1 MKKFLFIVST
11 VSLLYYGC
19 VDAVNSPTTNGSG
32 NNGTDAQNPTITLS
46 YPLSNDTLQL
56 GTNEFLFVAKD
67 DIGVR
72 AVELWVD
79 STFIALVNYDG
90 TVTSPS
96 IIWSVDSTY
105 LGKIIKYFLRVYD
118 TSGRSTDSPAQTNIF
133 VTKVIVPPK
142 APTGLAL
149 QKLSST
155 IVNLSWKH
163 DYLNVD
169 GFRIYRKTEA
179 IGIYTMLKEVG
190 SKSFNANDETVDPLS
205 VYFYKVVAFNERGE
219 SPPSNIV
226 ASSGNASGGTISTP
240 TNVSAV
246 AFGSRKIVLNW
257 QDNSNNENYFKI
269 ERKTLYSNYEQIGIL
284 PFNITTFKDSGYG
297 LVPSTDYIYRIK
309 AVSNDDSVTSAEVST
324 KTLGYDLLVPQNLRT
339 INLNS
344 KTVRLVWVDNN
355 TNETQTLIERRSAS
369 SLTYAVI
376 GSAQTDETQFDD
388 TDVIFGLTYYY
399 RIRVTDNVNFSGY
412 TNEVSVNV
420 QSVLINAPSN
430 LQAYYGTGNTIN
442 LTWRDNSN
450 NEVNF
455 SVERASDIALTNF
468 TEIAVTD
475 KNITEFVDASTVGGK
490 TYAYRIRATDGVVYS
505 AYSNTMT
512 IKNPSK

>member
-1 MKKFLFIVST
+1 MKKFLFIVTT
-11 VSLLYYGC
+11 VSLFYYGC
-19 VDAVNSPTTNGSG
+19 VDTVNSPTTTGTG
-32 NNGTDAQNPTITLS
+32 TTGTDTQNPTITIS
-46 YPLSNDTLQL
+46 YPVSNDTLQL

-79 STFIALVNYDG
+79 STFVGLVNYDG
-90 TVTSPS
+90 TVASPS
-96 IIWSVDSTY
+96 ITWSIDSTY
-105 LGKIIKYFLRVYD
+105 LGKTIKYFLRVYD
-118 TSGRSTDSPAQTNIF
+118 TGGKSTDSPAQTNIF
-133 VTKVIVPPK
+133 VAKVIVPPK

-149 QKLSST
+149 QKLSPT
-155 IVNLSWKH
+155 IVNIYWKH

-179 IGIYTMLKEVG
+179 TGIYTNIKEVG
-190 SKSFNANDETVDPLS
+190 PKSFNTNDETVDPLS

-219 SPPSNIV
+219 SPSSNIV
-226 ASSGNASGGTISTP
+226 SSSGSGSGGTILAP

-246 AFGSRKIVLNW
+246 ALGSRKIVLSW
-257 QDNSNNENYFKI
+257 QDNSDNENYFKI

-309 AVSNDDSVTSAEVST
+309 AVSNDDSITSAEVSA

-344 KTVRLVWVDNN
+344 KTIRLVWVDNN
-355 TNETQTLIERRSAS
+355 TNESQTLIERRSAS

-376 GSAQTDETQFDD
+376 GSAQANETQFDD
-388 TDVIFGLTYYY
+388 TDVILGLTYYY

-412 TNEVSVNV
+412 TNEVSANV
-420 QSVLINAPSN
+420 QSALINAPSN
-430 LQAYYGTGNTIN
+430 LQAYYGAGNTIN

-455 SVERASDIALTNF
+455 SVERASDTALLNF

-475 KNITEFVDASTVGGK
+475 KDIAEFVDASTVGGK
-490 TYAYRIRATDGVVYS
+490 TYAYRIRATDGVVFS
-505 AYSNTMT
+505 SYSNTMT

>member
-1 MKKFLFIVST
+1 MKKILFIVLFFSFF
-11 VSLLYYGC
+11 YYGC
-19 VDAVNSPTTNGSG
+19 VDAITSPTATGSSTTG
-32 NNGTDAQNPTITLS
+32 DTQNPTITPK
-46 YPLSNDTLQL
+46 YPLTNDTVQL
-56 GTNEFLFVAKD
+56 GSNEFLFEAKD
-67 DIGVR
+67 DVGIR

-79 STFIALVNYDG
+79 STFKALVNYDG
-90 TVTSPS
+90 TTAAPS
-96 IIWSVDSTY
+96 ILWTIDSTY
-105 LGKIIKYFLRVYD
+105 LRKTLKYFLRVFD
-118 TSGRSTDSPAQTNIF
+118 TSGKATDSPVQTNLF
-133 VTKVIVPPK
+133 VAKVIVPPK

-149 QKLSST
+149 QKLSAT

-179 IGIYTMLKEVG
+179 IGIYSIIKEV
-190 SKSFNANDETVDPLS
+190 SPKSFNTNDESVDPLS

-219 SPPSNIV
+219 SPSSNEI
-226 ASSGNASGGTISTP
+226 SNSGGASGGTIVAP

-257 QDNSNNENYFKI
+257 QDNSDNENYFKI

-284 PFNITTFKDSGYG
+284 PFNKTTFKDSGYG

-309 AVSNDDSVTSAEVST
+309 AVSNDDSVTSTEVSA

-344 KTVRLVWVDNN
+344 KTIRLVWIDNN

-369 SLTYAVI
+369 SLTYSII
-376 GSAQTDETQFDD
+376 GSAQADETQYDD
-388 TDVIFGLTYYY
+388 TDVILGLTYYY

-412 TNEVSVNV
+412 TNEVSANV
-420 QSVLINAPSN
+420 QSALINSPSN
-430 LQAYYGTGNTIN
+430 LQTYYGANNTIN

-455 SVERASDIALTNF
+455 SVERASDAALLNF

-475 KNITEFVDASTVGGK
+475 KDIAEFVDASTVGGI
-490 TYAYRIRATDGVVYS
+490 TYAYRIRATDGIVYS
-505 AYSNTMT
+505 GYSNVIT

>member
-1 MKKFLFIVST
+1 MKKILFIVIT
-11 VSLLYYGC
+11 VTLFYYGC
-19 VDAVNSPTTNGSG
+19 VDAVNSPATTGD
-32 NNGTDAQNPTITLS
+32 TQNPTIMLT
-46 YPLSNDTLQL
+46 YPVTNDTMQL
-56 GTNEFLFVAKD
+56 GNNEFLFTAKD
-67 DIGVR
+67 DIAVR

-79 STFIALVNYDG
+79 SVYKAVVNYDG
-90 TVTSPS
+90 TVANPTIQWS
-96 IIWSVDSTY
+96 IDSSY
-105 LGKIIKYFLRVYD
+105 FGKTIKYFLRVYD
-118 TSGRSTDSPAQTNIF
+118 TSGKSTDSPIQSNIF
-133 VTKVIVPPK
+133 VAKVVVPPN
-142 APTGLAL
+142 APTELKL
-149 QKLSST
+149 QKLSAT

-163 DYLNVD
+163 DYLNIN

-179 IGIYTMLKEVG
+179 IGIYSIIKEV
-190 SKSFNANDETVDPLS
+190 SPKSFNANDESVDPLS

-219 SPPSNIV
+219 STSSNV
-226 ASSGNASGGTISTP
+226 VSNSSGASGGTIVAP

-257 QDNSNNENYFKI
+257 QDNSDNENYFKI

-297 LVPSTDYIYRIK
+297 LVPSTDYIYRVK
-309 AVSNDDSVTSAEVST
+309 AVSNDDSVTSTEVSA
-324 KTLGYDLLVPQNLRT
+324 KTLSYDLLVPQNLRT

-344 KTVRLVWVDNN
+344 KTIRLVWVDNN

-369 SLTYAVI
+369 SLTYSII
-376 GSAQTDETQFDD
+376 GSSQADETQYDD
-388 TDVIFGLTYYY
+388 SDVILGLTYYY
-399 RIRVTDNVNFSGY
+399 RIRVTDNINFSGY
-412 TNEVSVNV
+412 TNEVSANV
-420 QSVLINAPSN
+420 QSALINAPSN
-430 LQAYYGTGNTIN
+430 LQTYYGANNTIN

-455 SVERASDIALTNF
+455 SVERASDAALSNF

-475 KNITEFVDASTVGGK
+475 KDIAEYIDPSTVGGQ

-505 AYSNTMT
+505 GYSNVIT